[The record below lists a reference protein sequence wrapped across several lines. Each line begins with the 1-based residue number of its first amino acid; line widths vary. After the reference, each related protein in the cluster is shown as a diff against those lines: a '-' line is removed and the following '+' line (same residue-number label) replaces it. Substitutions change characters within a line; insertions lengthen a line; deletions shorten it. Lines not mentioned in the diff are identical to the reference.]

1 MGPIAVAAHLAPYLP
16 GHPVVKTGGD
26 QAIGPVS
33 SAPYGSA
40 SILLISWAY
49 IAMMGADGLKE
60 ASEIAILN
68 ANYMAR
74 RLEEHY
80 PVLYRGAR
88 GLVAHEFIVDL
99 RGFKEA
105 GIEAEDVA
113 KRLMDY
119 GFHAPTVSFPVAG
132 TLMVEPTES
141 EPKEEL
147 DRFCDAMVAIRGEI
161 QEVLDGSADRQNNV
175 LKNAPHTAGLI
186 AGDAWPY
193 PYSREKA
200 AYPLPSLRADKFW
213 PASARV
219 NNAYGD
225 RNLVCACPPV
235 EEYSDAVAGKTA

>member
-1 MGPIAVAAHLAPYLP
+1 VREHLAPFLP
-16 GHPVVKTGGD
+16 GDPLGEGTTHAV
-26 QAIGPVS
+26 A
-33 SAPYGSA
+33 SAPQGSA
-40 SILLISWAY
+40 GVLPITYAY
-49 IAMMGADGLKE
+49 IAMMGPDGLRAATE
-60 ASEIAILN
+60 GALIA
-68 ANYMAR
+68 ANYVAK
-74 RLEEHY
+74 RLADTY
-80 PVLYRGAR
+80 PVLYAGES
-88 GLVAHEFIVDL
+88 GLVAHECILDL
-99 RGFKEA
+99 RPLTKRTGVTVD
-105 GIEAEDVA
+105 DVA
-113 KRLMDY
+113 KRLVDY
-119 GFHAPTVSFPVAG
+119 GFHAPTMSFPVPG